1 VSLFDTAALLVT
13 LAAAFSYLNHRLIRL
28 PTTIGLMVVSLSLS
42 LGLLALGKLGWVQFP
57 DQASVVVSSV
67 DFDRTL
73 MHGMLSFL
81 LFAGALHL
89 DLEDLRQQGAA
100 VAFFASLGV
109 LLSTVLV
116 GLASYW
122 LFPVLGH
129 PVPLLHCLLFGA
141 LISPT
146 DPVAVL
152 GMLKSAGAPPAL
164 EAKLAGESLFNDGVA
179 VVVFTVLL
187 ELATGG
193 SRATVGGVATL
204 FLREAVGGAVFGLV
218 VGWVAY
224 LLLRSLDVYQV
235 EVLITLALV
244 MGGYALASA
253 LHLSGPIAIVVA
265 GLLIGNRGR
274 ALAMSDTT
282 REHLDSFWELIDES
296 LNAVLFVLMGLE
308 ILALSFETGYLWSA
322 ACSIVV
328 VLSARAIVVSLPGLV
343 PGLRRLFAPLPV
355 AVLTWAGLRG
365 GISVAMALS
374 LPVDS
379 YRAPLITVTY
389 VVVVFSVLVQG
400 ITLPHLLRRRV

>member
-13 LAAAFSYLNHRLIRL
+13 LAAVFSYVNHRLIRL
-28 PTTIGLMVVSLSLS
+28 PTTIGLMAVSLSLS
-42 LGLLALGKLGWVQFP
+42 LGLIVLGKLGAEFP
-57 DQASVVVSSV
+57 HDAAAIISSV

-89 DLEDLRQQGAA
+89 DFDDLRNQGLPI
-100 VAFFASLGV
+100 AFFATLGV
-109 LLSTVLV
+109 VLSTALV
-116 GLASYW
+116 GLASFW
-122 LFPVLGH
+122 IFPALGH
-129 PVPLLHCLLFGA
+129 PVPLVHCLLFGA

-152 GMLKSAGAPPAL
+152 GMLKSAGAPRAL

-187 ELATGG
+187 ELAAGG
-193 SRATVGGVATL
+193 REATVGEVTRL
-204 FLREAVGGAVFGLV
+204 FLREAVGGALFGLV
-218 VGWVAY
+218 VGYLAY
-224 LLLRSLDVYQV
+224 LMLRSLDVYQV
-235 EVLITLALV
+235 EVLITIALV

-253 LHLSGPIAIVVA
+253 LGLSGPIAIVVA
-265 GLLIGNRGR
+265 GLLIGNQGR

-282 REHLDSFWELIDES
+282 RDHLDSFWELIDES
-296 LNAVLFVLMGLE
+296 LNAVLFVLIGLE
-308 ILALSFETGYLWSA
+308 VLALSFETGYVWSA
-322 ACSIVV
+322 LLSIVV
-328 VLSARAIVVSLPGLV
+328 VLGARATVVSLPRLL
-343 PGLRRLFAPLPV
+343 PRLRRLFAPLPV

-374 LPVDS
+374 LPVDP

-400 ITLPHLLRRRV
+400 LTLPRLLRRLV